1 MRLLSYRGVVWGTFA
16 YDESTARSNSPKS
29 ACGHRSILKKRN
41 TAPSAGLAAAH
52 DQGVAIGRPQGL
64 TPEQILMGEAMTADP
79 AISTHQVAEQ
89 CGVHRSTLHQHPTLV

>member
-1 MRLLSYRGVVWGTFA
+1 MSELPGSCS
-16 YDESTARSNSPKS
+16 STR
-29 ACGHRSILKKRN
+29 RN

-64 TPEQILMGEAMTADP
+64 TPEQIFMGEAMTTDP